1 MRNRIFLLAAALSLF
16 ASLAPAQTITASITG
31 AASDPSGAS
40 VPGANVTATNTET
53 NVRSTTTTNA
63 DGIYTFP
70 FLRVGSYTI
79 TVEARGFKKS
89 VVGPFTVET
98 NQIAR
103 IDEGLW
109 TDCPYAV
116 VFKSPLHL
124 TEIKERLT
132 IPPSVAYWECHD
144 SHYEFQAGFSSGE
157 SRHSVAGPLS

>member
-1 MRNRIFLLAAALSLF
+1 MRNKICLLVAVLALF

-31 AASDPSGAS
+31 NANDPSGAS

-53 NVRSTTTTNA
+53 NIHSTTTTNS

-79 TVEARGFKKS
+79 TVEAKGFKKS

-103 IDEGLW
+103 IDVKLEIGD
-109 TDCPYAV
+109 TT
-116 VFKSPLHL
+116 L
-124 TEIKERLT
+124 TVEVT
-132 IPPSVAYWECHD
+132 GVAAMLQTET
-144 SHYEFQAGFSSGE
+144 QATGDT
-157 SRHSVAGPLS
+157 L

>member
-1 MRNRIFLLAAALSLF
+1 MIQLSNDL
-16 ASLAPAQTITASITG
+16 QSIYQLELELG
-31 AASDPSGAS
+31 
-40 VPGANVTATNTET
+40 
-53 NVRSTTTTNA
+53 
-63 DGIYTFP
+63 
-70 FLRVGSYTI
+70 
-79 TVEARGFKKS
+79 
-89 VVGPFTVET
+89 